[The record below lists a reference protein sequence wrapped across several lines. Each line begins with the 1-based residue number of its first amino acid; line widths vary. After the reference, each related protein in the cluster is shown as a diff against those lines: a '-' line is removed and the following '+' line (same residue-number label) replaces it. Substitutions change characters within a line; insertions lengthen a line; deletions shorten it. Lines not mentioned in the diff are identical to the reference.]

1 MAVGFLL
8 VPDARSR
15 LGPYLALFLAG
26 SALSL
31 LAARSLSAS
40 GPGFILACGTLFRL
54 TLLFRPADLSD
65 DIFRYLWDGRVARA
79 ALSPYAYAPNDP
91 ALATISPSLRDRLA
105 HRDIR
110 GVYPPVAQAVFR
122 HLGTEANAMP
132 LKAFFAAA
140 DLSVVALIAASG
152 VPGAAFGAAL
162 YAFHPLPI
170 TETAGQGHLD
180 TLGVALLLCAMA
192 FLARGGRVVS
202 GAALASSVLT
212 KYVPLAALLVFV
224 RRGRWRLAFG
234 FALTVAALWL
244 AASRGGTSP
253 AGGVGQYAT
262 RWNFN
267 SPAYMS
273 AVGLMEASR
282 ASDRAKAAF
291 LDWKEKHGHPD
302 WTLRVFPLFYSAFF
316 ARVLLGALLFA
327 ALIVIAVRVRD
338 FEAAVFASLAALLL
352 LSPTIHPWYVLWVLP
367 FAVKKREP
375 AFLFLSFAVP
385 LSYALLYP
393 VPGVSGQLV
402 LAAEFGPFV
411 LLLAWSLLRTRPAM
425 V

>member
-1 MAVGFLL
+1 
-8 VPDARSR
+8 
-15 LGPYLALFLAG
+15 
-26 SALSL
+26 
-31 LAARSLSAS
+31 
-40 GPGFILACGTLFRL
+40 
-54 TLLFRPADLSD
+54 
-65 DIFRYLWDGRVARA
+65 
-79 ALSPYAYAPNDP
+79 
-91 ALATISPSLRDRLA
+91 
-105 HRDIR
+105 
-110 GVYPPVAQAVFR
+110 
-122 HLGTEANAMP
+122 MP

-180 TLGVALLLCAMA
+180 ALGVALLLCAMA

-202 GAALASSVLT
+202 GAALALSVLT

-224 RRGRWRLAFG
+224 RRGRWRLAIG
-234 FALTVAALWL
+234 FALTIAALWL

-267 SPAYMS
+267 SPAYVS

-282 ASDRAKAAF
+282 APDRAKAAF

-302 WTLRVFPLFYSAFF
+302 WTLRVFPFFYSAFF
-316 ARVLLGALLFA
+316 ARVLLGVLLFA

-367 FAVKKREP
+367 FAAKKREP

-385 LSYALLYP
+385 ISYTLLYP
-393 VPGVSGQLV
+393 VPGVSGHLV

-411 LLLAWSLLRTRPAM
+411 LLLGWSLLRARRAEA
-425 V
+425 